1 MISTSASAG
10 DFACRIKAGNWFA
23 CNVKHLT
30 IQVCLQPAH
39 RLSGEDMQTNRDQ
52 RTIRRIKDLVW
63 FGHANDSVAQIP
75 AGVVNALDLCVL

>member
-1 MISTSASAG
+1 
-10 DFACRIKAGNWFA
+10 
-23 CNVKHLT
+23 
-30 IQVCLQPAH
+30 
-39 RLSGEDMQTNRDQ
+39 MQTNRDQ